1 MKLEERTFG
10 TPCTTHCVCRS
21 AVLNLTLVTGT
32 TNWFIFQII
41 GNSLIE
47 SCGVRLTCLDCKIT
61 VSCVVKGSKGCAVV
75 RALASHQCGPGSN
88 PGNDAICGLSLLLV
102 LSFAPRGF
110 SAGTPVFPSPQT
122 PTVSNSNSTINQVDE
137 EPLCGCATSK
147 YCLFIYI

>member
-61 VSCVVKGSKGCAVV
+61 VSCVVKGSKGWRSGESA
-75 RALASHQCGPGSN
+75 RLPPMWPGFKSRQRCN
-88 PGNDAICGLSLLLV
+88 ICLLLV

-110 SAGTPVFPSPQT
+110 SPGTPVFPSPQK
-122 PTVSNSNSTINQVDE
+122 PAFSNSNSTRYQVDE
-137 EPLCGCATSK
+137 EPLCGYATSN
-147 YCLFIYI
+147 YYLFI